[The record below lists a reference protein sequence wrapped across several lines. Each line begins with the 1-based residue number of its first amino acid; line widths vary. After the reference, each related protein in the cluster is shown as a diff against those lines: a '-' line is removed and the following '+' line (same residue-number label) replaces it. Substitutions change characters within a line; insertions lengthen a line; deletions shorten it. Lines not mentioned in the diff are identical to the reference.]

1 MTLEA
6 APESPCV
13 GICLLKPATG
23 CCRGCLRTVEEIAS
37 WYEASASE
45 KRAILARLNRRRLD
59 RRFADD
65 RSR

>member
-1 MTLEA
+1 MTLKA

-13 GICLLKPATG
+13 GICLLDPATG

-37 WYEASASE
+37 WCDASAAE
-45 KRAILARLNRRRLD
+45 KRTILARLDQRRLD

-65 RSR
+65 SS